1 MHIYILLAN
10 IVYTYIDVVSVLP
23 AKTVQQSN
31 SPTVQLSN
39 FPCLS
44 VFSIVFVFDS
54 ILLSKEYTIIV
65 SIHYLR
71 IKFLIWTKT
80 MITTIY
86 EKET

>member
-1 MHIYILLAN
+1 MHSLRIYTYFSQLIVYIYIDA
-10 IVYTYIDVVSVLP
+10 VSVLP
-23 AKTVQQSN
+23 AKTVQLSN
-31 SPTVQLSN
+31 SPY
-39 FPCLS
+39 LS
-44 VFSIVFVFDS
+44 VFNIVFVFDS